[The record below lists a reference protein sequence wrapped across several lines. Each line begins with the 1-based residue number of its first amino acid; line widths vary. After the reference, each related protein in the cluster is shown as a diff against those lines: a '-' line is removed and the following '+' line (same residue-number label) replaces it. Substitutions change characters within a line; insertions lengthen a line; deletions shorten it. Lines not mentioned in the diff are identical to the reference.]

1 MKVKVDTEIIGREC
15 YVISRSIMSGRIDA
29 QPDKITGIL
38 VDTDRKA
45 ALRLSDGKW
54 ISADAVFTE
63 NGEAEILKFRQRY
76 AAADQNAAEH

>member
-38 VDTDRKA
+38 VDTDRKVS
-45 ALRLSDGKW
+45 LRLSDGKW

-63 NGEAEILKFRQRY
+63 NVEAEILKFRQRY

>member
-29 QPDKITGIL
+29 QPNKITGIL
-38 VDTDRKA
+38 VDTDRKVS
-45 ALRLSDGKW
+45 LRLSDGKW

-63 NGEAEILKFRQRY
+63 NVEAEILKFKQRY
-76 AAADQNAAEH
+76 AAADQSAAEH

>member
-29 QPDKITGIL
+29 QPNKITGIL
-38 VDTDRKA
+38 VDTDRKVS
-45 ALRLSDGKW
+45 LRLSDGKW

-63 NGEAEILKFRQRY
+63 NVEAEILKFRQRY
-76 AAADQNAAEH
+76 ATADQNAAEH

>member
-1 MKVKVDTEIIGREC
+1 MKVKVVTEIIGREC

-38 VDTDRKA
+38 VDTDRKVS
-45 ALRLSDGKW
+45 LRLSDGKW

-63 NGEAEILKFRQRY
+63 NVEAEILKFRQRY

>member
-15 YVISRSIMSGRIDA
+15 YVISRSIMSGRSDA

-38 VDTDRKA
+38 VDTDRKVS
-45 ALRLSDGKW
+45 LRLSDGKW

-63 NGEAEILKFRQRY
+63 NVEAEILKFRQRY

>member
-1 MKVKVDTEIIGREC
+1 MKVKVVTEIIGREC

-38 VDTDRKA
+38 VDTDRKVS
-45 ALRLSDGKW
+45 LRLSDGKW

-63 NGEAEILKFRQRY
+63 NVEAEILKFRQRY
-76 AAADQNAAEH
+76 ATADQNAAEH

>member
-38 VDTDRKA
+38 VDTDRKVS
-45 ALRLSDGKW
+45 LRLSDGKW

-63 NGEAEILKFRQRY
+63 NVEAEILKFRQRY
-76 AAADQNAAEH
+76 ATADQNAAEH